1 MQDMTMK
8 NKILTAIL
16 FLLCSVF
23 LLPREDPWGNLK
35 KISFY
40 DSIQDDRKVTEHL
53 KLIDFEGLKRTDQEE
68 IASQLIRFGDYY
80 LEKGKYQQ
88 AEAFYRKVLKM
99 SPQEGAYWTVYNKL
113 EKIQRANGHVFIS
126 FKNLFSQL
134 FLVLKNFNA
143 SFLLLNHFLNLLFF
157 SGLFTFFIFSI
168 ILFIKYFKLTGND
181 LLIGQDGGISTK
193 KMIVVIVV
201 LLWPAVLLSGWMI
214 YPFLVVGFLWF
225 YLNENEK
232 KAVKYMMAAIVVFSA
247 LYGLNMVLE
256 KNLQTD
262 SFKRAQKVYA
272 GELFDKEIYD
282 TFDDE
287 LKVAQAFSYYEDW
300 KWYPSH
306 LDTALDILNS
316 TADTFKSTQK
326 YDLIGNIHYRRG
338 EIDQGIKYY
347 SESLQLDDD
356 NKVALN
362 NFTLALL
369 KDNQPEVFKS
379 YAQRYPQIETL
390 RAKAVDIKD
399 IKLNPGVLW
408 KRLFSPPK
416 GKFNPVSFF
425 TGVAG
430 ELFKLPVVYYILLF
444 MVYVMGLRKIAPALG
459 ESTYCSKCAKIIKE
473 ASIHK
478 SYKLCDECYQLFSIK
493 DVIFLEAKIL
503 KEKELKKT
511 FKSRYIFSLIFSAF
525 IPGLNF
531 NNRGN
536 NRLFLLLS
544 VIFYFL
550 LGFAVVGVIN
560 FYRSFSYAP
569 LFLNL
574 IGMAAF
580 GFFLLVNI
588 FSVLGEEDGF

>member
-1 MQDMTMK
+1 MK
-8 NKILTAIL
+8 NKILLAIV
-16 FLLCSVF
+16 FVFCSVL

-40 DSIQDDRKVTEHL
+40 NSIQDDQTVLTHL
-53 KLIDFEGLKRTDQEE
+53 QLIDFEGLNRADQEE
-68 IASQLIRFGDYY
+68 IASRLIRFGDYY
-80 LEKGKYQQ
+80 FTKGKYSQ
-88 AEAFYRKVLKM
+88 AEAFYRKVLTV
-99 SPQEGAYWTVYNKL
+99 SPRDAHWTIYNKL
-113 EKIQRANGHVFIS
+113 EKIHRVNGHFFIS
-126 FKNLFSQL
+126 LKNLASQFL
-134 FLVLKNFNA
+134 LVLKNFNV
-143 SFLLLNHFLNLLFF
+143 SFLLLNHVLNLLFF
-157 SGLFTFFIFSI
+157 SGLFTFLVFSL

-181 LLIGQDGGISTK
+181 LLTGPDGGVSTK
-193 KMIVVIVV
+193 KIITVTVL
-201 LLWPAVLLSGWMI
+201 LLWPVIFLSGWMI

-225 YLNENEK
+225 YLNENER
-232 KAVKYMMAAIVVFSA
+232 KAVKYMAVVIA
-247 LYGLNMVLE
+247 VLTVLYSLNLVME
-256 KNLQTD
+256 KNLQTNT
-262 SFKRAQKVYA
+262 FKRAQKVYDGA
-272 GELFDKEIYD
+272 LFDKDIYD

-287 LKVAQAFSYYEDW
+287 LKIAQAFSYYENG
-300 KWYPSH
+300 K

-316 TADTFKSTQK
+316 TGDSFKNTQK
-326 YDLIGNIHYRRG
+326 YDLIGNIYYRHG
-338 EIDQGIKYY
+338 EIAQSIKYY

-356 NKVALN
+356 NNVALN

-390 RAKAVDIKD
+390 RAKTVNIID
-399 IKLNPGVLW
+399 IKLNQGVLW
-408 KRLFSPPK
+408 KRLL
-416 GKFNPVSFF
+416 NPT
-425 TGVAG
+425 TGTFKPASLFKDVLG
-430 ELFKLPVVYYILLF
+430 GLFKLPVVYYMLIL
-444 MVYVMGLRKIAPALG
+444 MGYVLGLKKIAPTLG

-503 KEKELKKT
+503 KEKELKKS
-511 FKSRYIFSLIFSAF
+511 FRSRYIFSLLFSML

-536 NRLFLLLS
+536 NRLFLLFS
-544 VIFYFL
+544 MSFYFL
-550 LGFAVVGVIN
+550 FGFAVVGVIN

-574 IGMAAF
+574 IGVAAF
-580 GFFLLVNI
+580 GLFLLVNI